1 MTNETDFAASN
12 RSENRHVA
20 VIGGGLSGLAC
31 AAQLRL
37 KYPGIRVT
45 VFEAGDRTG
54 GVIHTERVEG
64 FLVDHGADMFA
75 TKPDGALAL
84 IEKLGGL
91 SQLIEPE
98 ISGRGAR
105 IVRRG
110 KLIPIPDGFVLMRAT
125 KFWPMVTTPLLSIKG
140 KLRFLAER
148 YVGSPPS
155 ILDEDHDESVDS
167 FVRRRMGDE
176 VLNSIV
182 APLSAGIYTAD
193 ITKLS
198 MRATMGPIAE
208 MERAHGSL
216 ARATAARRRS
226 GQDNVERNSTGARYG
241 NFRAFRGGMI
251 QLIRLLSDSLPD
263 EAIRLNAPVQSLVR
277 NQDRWTITHSDGQ
290 ADSFD
295 HVVVA
300 VPPTPASRLLT
311 DICPAAASG
320 LAAIEA
326 SSAAIIVLGVRT
338 ADIADNVDTFGFVV
352 PATENRRI
360 LAGSFASHKFAGRA
374 PDGHTLVRVF
384 VGGAMQSEL
393 LDNNDKTMVKLVRE
407 ELADLIGLSGEPI
420 VTRVVRWNDA
430 MPQYHVGH
438 TTRVK
443 QIEAAIAT
451 VPNLSLINN
460 GLNGVGIAPVITAAG
475 KVAL

>member
-1 MTNETDFAASN
+1 MTN
-12 RSENRHVA
+12 RRVA
-20 VIGGGLSGLAC
+20 IVGGGLSGLAS

-37 KYPGIRVT
+37 KHPDIDVT
-45 VFEAGDRTG
+45 LFEAGDRVG
-54 GVIHTERVEG
+54 GVIHTESADG
-64 FLVDHGADMFA
+64 FLIDHGADMFA
-75 TKPDGALAL
+75 TNPGGALAL
-84 IEKLGGL
+84 VEKLGGA
-91 SQLIEPE
+91 SDLIQPE
-98 ISGRGAR
+98 VPGRGAR
-105 IVRRG
+105 IVRDG

-125 KFWPMVTTPLLSIKG
+125 KMWPMVTTPLLSVKG

-148 YVGSPPS
+148 YVGSPPT
-155 ILDEDHDESVDS
+155 IRDDDHDESIDS

-176 VLNSIV
+176 VLDSIV

-208 MERAHGSL
+208 MERTHGSL

-226 GQDNVERNSTGARYG
+226 GEDSVERNSTGARYG

-251 QLIRLLSDSLPD
+251 QLIRLLADSLPAG
-263 EAIRLNAPVQSLVR
+263 AIRVNAPVQSLVR
-277 NQDRWTITHSDGQ
+277 DGDRWTVTHSGDQ
-290 ADSFD
+290 SESFD

-300 VPPTPASRLLT
+300 TPPRAAAKLLAE
-311 DICPAAASG
+311 ISPPAAQG
-320 LAAIEA
+320 LAAIESA
-326 SSAAIIVLGVRT
+326 SAAIVVLGVRT
-338 ADIADNVDTFGFVV
+338 ADIAADVNTFGFVV

-374 PDGHTLVRVF
+374 PEGHTLVRVF

-393 LDNNDKTMVKLVRE
+393 LDQDDEAIVKLVRE
-407 ELADLIGLSGEPI
+407 ELADLIGLSGEPV

-438 TTRVK
+438 VARVK
-443 QIEAAIAT
+443 KIEAAIAQ
-451 VPNLSLINN
+451 VPNLTLMNN

-475 KVAL
+475 KIELP